1 MPRCQAILE
10 SIAIFALFC
19 LQGAW
24 PVPEVNEPYYLG
36 KAIHFWDPHW
46 ASSDWFLQTTDT
58 QLVFSITTGWLALL
72 LSPTALA
79 WTLRLVIWAMLAWSW
94 QRLSAAVVPRAW
106 TSLLTAALFLF
117 LLQHF
122 NVAGEWVVGG
132 AESKCIAY
140 ALVFLALRAMVEGF
154 WNRMWLL
161 LGLAT
166 AFHALAGGW
175 SAVAAGAVWIAANQK
190 ARSSLSAWLAPL
202 AAILLALPGV
212 LPPLLMNRGAD
223 KAIAAQAEQIY
234 VYERFPHHLDP
245 VKMWNDGFVVPFL
258 CMAAVWLLLWET
270 ASDGPQARRCAV
282 SPPLR
287 LC

>member
-1 MPRCQAILE
+1 M
-10 SIAIFALFC
+10 
-19 LQGAW
+19 
-24 PVPEVNEPYYLG
+24 PEVNEPYYLG

-58 QLVFSITTGWLALL
+58 QLVLLHHDRLAG
-72 LSPTALA
+72 
-79 WTLRLVIWAMLAWSW
+79 
-94 QRLSAAVVPRAW
+94 AAVVAHGPGVDAAAGHLGDAGLVVAAAQCRRCAAAW

-166 AFHALAGGW
+166 AFHALGGRMVGRGW
-175 SAVAAGAVWIAANQK
+175 P
-190 ARSSLSAWLAPL
+190 ARFGL
-202 AAILLALPGV
+202 
-212 LPPLLMNRGAD
+212 RRTKRRD
-223 KAIAAQAEQIY
+223 R
-234 VYERFPHHLDP
+234 RFPHGLRR
-245 VKMWNDGFVVPFL
+245 WRPF
-258 CMAAVWLLLWET
+258 CWPCRET
-270 ASDGPQARRCAV
+270 FRRC
-282 SPPLR
+282 
-287 LC
+287 